1 MFGRKR
7 MDYEIDIEQLKEQ
20 LKIDEGVVYEIYN
33 DHLGYPT
40 FGIGH
45 LVIEGDPELGASV
58 GTAVSESRVDECFEK
73 DVETVIGDCK
83 KLHDAW
89 DGYPQEVKQIVANM
103 MFNMGLT
110 RLSKFKRHNAA
121 LQSGD
126 WKEAAEEGRDSR
138 WYKQVTNRAE
148 RLMSRLEKG

>member
-7 MDYEIDIEQLKEQ
+7 MDYEIDIDQLKEQ

-148 RLMSRLEKG
+148 RLMSRLEKV

>member
-1 MFGRKR
+1 MFFNKNN
-7 MDYEIDIEQLKEQ
+7 DIDVDQLKET
-20 LKIDEGVVYEIYN
+20 LKVDEGVVYEIYN

-45 LVIEGDPELGASV
+45 LVLDSDEESGLPV
-58 GTAVSESRVDECFEK
+58 GTSVSEKRVDECFEK

-83 KLHDAW
+83 KLHAGW
-89 DGYPQEVKQIVANM
+89 DGYPEEVKQIIANM

-110 RLSKFKRHNAA
+110 RLSKFKKHNAA
-121 LQSGD
+121 LFSGD
-126 WKEAAEEGRDSR
+126 WKEAAVEGRDSR

-148 RLMSRLEKG
+148 RLMSRLEKV

>member
-148 RLMSRLEKG
+148 RLMSRLEKV

>member
-1 MFGRKR
+1 MTI
-7 MDYEIDIEQLKEQ
+7 EIDINKLKET
-20 LKIDEGVVYEIYN
+20 LKVDEGVVYEIYN

-45 LVIEGDPELGASV
+45 LVIEGDPE
-58 GTAVSESRVDECFEK
+58 SESRVNECFER
-73 DVETVIGDCK
+73 DVVSVIEDCK
-83 KLHDAW
+83 KLHDGW
-89 DGYPQEVKQIVANM
+89 DGYPQEVKQIIANM

-126 WKEAAEEGRDSR
+126 WKEAAKEGRDSR

-148 RLMSRLEKG
+148 RLMSRLETV